1 MVRLNYMLNKLLNFI
16 DSDKASQI
24 LYRNLLIFDRYQMLV
39 MNPGFYAL
47 PHQVLILYKSN
58 N

>member
-1 MVRLNYMLNKLLNFI
+1 MLNKLLNFI